1 MHYFCSKSTKSHCDL
16 DSVDAA
22 GSTGKLLASS
32 LVAELWQRLQPAG
45 TSLRL
50 PAMSDPALGNVMGGA
65 LKLKGGGIK

>member
-1 MHYFCSKSTKSHCDL
+1 ML
-16 DSVDAA
+16 LIAA
-22 GSTGKLLASS
+22 GKLLASS